1 MKDRDGYEEDGK
13 MCGDMK
19 NFTELIFLKE
29 LSGVGPARIIKHY
42 LPKLKQG
49 MEMEDLVLFAK
60 ESESRLIP
68 EDISNAYDKAMYI
81 VEQYERD
88 SDVRVVTITDKEY
101 PSKLSSLG
109 NKCPVILFYKG
120 DLSIVEEDSIA
131 IVGTREP
138 SEWSQKVEKQL
149 TNKIIEL
156 SDRVIVSGL
165 AQGCD
170 TVAHKTCIESGGRTV
185 AVLPC
190 GIHNIFPEENKPLC
204 EEILDTGG
212 LLISEYFPNSE
223 ATQYT
228 FVERDALIA
237 AISDATFV
245 VECGVKSGTMHT
257 VDSAEKIKRRIAA
270 YYCDVAGKGNYS
282 GNKHIID
289 NKGASAVTDT
299 ESLKLFLDSLKND
312 GPDGSSEPIQLSFSD
327 YLGVNI

>member
-1 MKDRDGYEEDGK
+1 
-13 MCGDMK
+13 MK
-19 NFTELIFLKE
+19 NFSELLFLKE

-42 LPKLKQG
+42 LPELKQG

-60 ESESRLIP
+60 ESESRRTA
-68 EDISNAYDKAMYI
+68 EDISNAYEKAIHI
-81 VEQYERD
+81 VEQYERE
-88 SDVRVVTITDKEY
+88 SDVRIVTITDKDY

-109 NKCPVILFYKG
+109 NKRPVILFYKG
-120 DLSIVEEDSIA
+120 DLSIAEEDSIA
-131 IVGTREP
+131 IVGTRAP
-138 SEWSQKVEKQL
+138 SEWSQRVEKQL

-170 TVAHKTCIESGGRTV
+170 TIAHKTCIESGGKTV

-190 GIHNIFPEENKPLC
+190 GIHNIFPEENKALC
-204 EEILDTGG
+204 EDILDNGG
-212 LLISEYFPNSE
+212 LLISEYLPISE

-228 FVERDALIA
+228 FVERDTLIA

-257 VDSAEKIKRRIAA
+257 VDSAEKLKRRVAA
-270 YYCDVAGKGNYS
+270 YYCEAKGKGDYS

-289 NKGASAVTDT
+289 NKGGSEVIDT
-299 ESLKLFLDSLKND
+299 ETLKDFLISLKD
-312 GPDGSSEPIQLSFSD
+312 DGSSGPVQLSLFD
-327 YLGVNI
+327 